1 MSTVLWINANIW
13 VLSLIQPLNL
23 TWLADLHSHR
33 LPTKKI
39 SFSTKQEKKKKCNK
53 AFHWGTIFVAQF
65 KVISHTENWNWKEE
79 GGHEAQNP
87 ETIPAVCQLL

>member
-23 TWLADLHSHR
+23 TCLADLHSHR
-33 LPTKKI
+33 LPTKKNI
-39 SFSTKQEKKKKCNK
+39 IFYEAKKKCNK
-53 AFHWGTIFVAQF
+53 AFHWGTISVAQF